1 MIENEQEVIDYL
13 KKEENKDFLSKN
25 GFSKVETKVETK
37 EVKTPLTEDEV
48 KAFVEGNKELK
59 SKLSEEMVKGYLKE
73 KLGID
78 VNDDTLKQG
87 LVLGGTVENIKKLA
101 VGKILSGVKYGDL
114 LMSKIDF
121 TKIDFKDDK
130 IEGIKQAE
138 NLGCHVFHAGT
149 TLKDDGFYTSGGRVL
164 NVVACGSTLEESRK
178 KAYEGV
184 SKIYWEGMQYRS
196 DIAMKGIAR
205 LKNRKKNC

>member
-121 TKIDFKDDK
+121 SKINFKDDK
-130 IEGIKQAE
+130 I
-138 NLGCHVFHAGT
+138 
-149 TLKDDGFYTSGGRVL
+149 
-164 NVVACGSTLEESRK
+164 
-178 KAYEGV
+178 
-184 SKIYWEGMQYRS
+184 
-196 DIAMKGIAR
+196 
-205 LKNRKKNC
+205 

>member
-1 MIENEQEVIDYL
+1 MIENEQEVIEYL
-13 KKEENKDFLSKN
+13 KKEENKDFLTKN
-25 GFSKVETKVETK
+25 GFSKIETKVETK

-73 KLGID
+73 KLGMDI
-78 VNDDTLKQG
+78 NDDTLKQG

-121 TKIDFKDDK
+121 TKINFKDDK
-130 IEGIKQAE
+130 IEGLDEQLTKLQE
-138 NLGCHVFHAGT
+138 TYKDLFNPGGQT
-149 TLKDDGFYTSGGRVL
+149 TPPGLPKTTPTTELEKINQEIEELKKKPSQQNRAKIMVL
-164 NVVACGSTLEESRK
+164 ISKKEELEK
-178 KAYEGV
+178 K
-184 SKIYWEGMQYRS
+184 
-196 DIAMKGIAR
+196 
-205 LKNRKKNC
+205 

>member
-121 TKIDFKDDK
+121 SKINFKDDK
-130 IEGIKQAE
+130 IEGLDEQLTKLQE
-138 NLGCHVFHAGT
+138 TYKDLFNLGTAGGQT
-149 TLKDDGFYTSGGRVL
+149 TPPGLPKTAPTTELEKINQEIEELSKKPSQQNRAKIMVL
-164 NVVACGSTLEESRK
+164 ISKKEELEK
-178 KAYEGV
+178 K
-184 SKIYWEGMQYRS
+184 
-196 DIAMKGIAR
+196 
-205 LKNRKKNC
+205 

>member
-1 MIENEQEVIDYL
+1 MIENEQEVIEYL

-25 GFSKVETKVETK
+25 GFSKVETKIETK
-37 EVKTPLTEDEV
+37 EVKVPLTEDEV

-73 KLGID
+73 KLGVD

-114 LMSKIDF
+114 LNLVSVDYLKLVNGVKRFLSQGWEDKE
-121 TKIDFKDDK
+121 TQKDT
-130 IEGIKQAE
+130 IGE
-138 NLGCHVFHAGT
+138 VT
-149 TLKDDGFYTSGGRVL
+149 
-164 NVVACGSTLEESRK
+164 EETG
-178 KAYEGV
+178 A
-184 SKIYWEGMQYRS
+184 
-196 DIAMKGIAR
+196 
-205 LKNRKKNC
+205 

>member
-37 EVKTPLTEDEV
+37 EVKVPLTEDEV

-78 VNDDTLKQG
+78 INDETLKQG

-121 TKIDFKDDK
+121 TKINFKDDK
-130 IEGIKQAE
+130 IEGLDEQLTKLQE
-138 NLGCHVFHAGT
+138 TYKDLFNPAGT
-149 TLKDDGFYTSGGRVL
+149 GGRGQTTPPGLPKMTPSTELEKINQEIEELSKKPSQQNRAKIMVL
-164 NVVACGSTLEESRK
+164 ISKKEELEK
-178 KAYEGV
+178 K
-184 SKIYWEGMQYRS
+184 
-196 DIAMKGIAR
+196 
-205 LKNRKKNC
+205 

>member
-1 MIENEQEVIDYL
+1 MIENEQEVIEYL

-25 GFSKVETKVETK
+25 GFSKVETKIETK
-37 EVKTPLTEDEV
+37 EVKVPLTEDE
-48 KAFVEGNKELK
+48 VEGNKELK

-73 KLGID
+73 KLGVD

-121 TKIDFKDDK
+121 TKINFKDDK
-130 IEGIKQAE
+130 IEGLDEQLTKLQE
-138 NLGCHVFHAGT
+138 T
-149 TLKDDGFYTSGGRVL
+149 YKDLFNSGVPGGQKTPQGL
-164 NVVACGSTLEESRK
+164 PKISPATELEKINQEIEELRK
-178 KAYEGV
+178 KPSQQNRAKIMV
-184 SKIYWEGMQYRS
+184 LISKKEE
-196 DIAMKGIAR
+196 
-205 LKNRKKNC
+205 LEKK